1 MNIALNV
8 PNNKEL
14 FLTKNKFIFKKN
26 DEYLN
31 SNFKP
36 TYKSCLVEK
45 ENFAMSDNERAISY
59 AYDDLGRLLAV
70 NYFKEQ
76 THNYEYDYRGY
87 LIRDNNLRIEYDNN
101 GNILKKGNV
110 TYTYDS
116 VIKDRLIKVGNE
128 TIEYDAN
135 NPLIP
140 TKYLDKRLKFEGKK
154 LKEVTKN
161 NKTSYFYYD
170 EQGYLIKKI
179 DGNGKATNFVY
190 ENGKLLYLKKDNDEF
205 DFLYDE
211 NNLLYGFILNKC
223 DTYYYLRD
231 IFNNILG
238 ILGSQGEIIVSYEYD
253 AFGKIINT
261 EDLSSIQLGTINPFK
276 YKGYYYD
283 EETELYYLKSRF
295 YDANVGRFIS
305 SDSINYLDQ
314 YSVNGL
320 SLYAYCK
327 NDPINK
333 YDPTGKIA
341 ISLIVGL
348 VVSFIIGTTA
358 SAISQHCKDG
368 DVNRLQASVDGLF
381 AVASTALAYTGIGL
395 IGSIA
400 AGAGM
405 GFAQYTLDS
414 AVFHDD
420 FSWSDA
426 LIATGLGALG
436 GLASGRG
443 AQHFKSIASNID
455 DTGKTGIKAILTAFD
470 RYGTGA
476 GYQKIM
482 NLRGGRVANS
492 LAKSISQ
499 NFTKSTLIIWGTTA
513 ATYVLSYAFGQI
525 GRGF

>member
-36 TYKSCLVEK
+36 TYKSYLVEK
-45 ENFAMSDNERAISY
+45 ENFAISDNEHAISY

-101 GNILKKGNV
+101 GNVLKKGDV
-110 TYTYDS
+110 SYTYDP

-140 TKYLDKRLKFEGKK
+140 TKYLDKRLKFEGKR

-170 EQGYLIKKI
+170 EEGYLIKKI
-179 DGNGKATNFVY
+179 DGNGKVTSFIY
-190 ENGKLLYLKKDNDEF
+190 ENGNLLYLKKDNDNF

-211 NNLLYGFILNKC
+211 NNLLYGFILNKS
-223 DTYYYLRD
+223 DIYYYLRD

-238 ILGSQGEIIVSYEYD
+238 ILDSQGQIIVSYEYD

-261 EDLSSIQLGTINPFK
+261 KDSSSIQLGSINPFK

-283 EETELYYLKSRF
+283 EEIGLYYLISRF
-295 YDANVGRFIS
+295 YDPSVGRFIN
-305 SDSINYLDQ
+305 SDSIGYLDL
-314 YSVNGL
+314 SCVNGL
-320 SLYAYCK
+320 NLYAYCE

-333 YDPTGKIA
+333 VDPTGHDWNRVTFWA
-341 ISLIVGL
+341 GL
-348 VVSFIIGTTA
+348 
-358 SAISQHCKDG
+358 
-368 DVNRLQASVDGLF
+368 L
-381 AVASTALAYTGIGL
+381 
-395 IGSIA
+395 
-400 AGAGM
+400 
-405 GFAQYTLDS
+405 
-414 AVFHDD
+414 
-420 FSWSDA
+420 
-426 LIATGLGALG
+426 LIATAVEAIVVSVATFGLATPLAMMTVAGITLGAGVL
-436 GLASGRG
+436 
-443 AQHFKSIASNID
+443 
-455 DTGKTGIKAILTAFD
+455 TGINGIATIIEAATDYNFVRDGVFNNLGLSDDA
-470 RYGTGA
+470 YNVYSGIVEGVAVIGTIICSIWNVTNPIKGFTKH
-476 GYQKIM
+476 G
-482 NLRGGRVANS
+482 ANS
-492 LAKSISQ
+492 ALTHDGHGVSAKAMQ
-499 NFTKSTLIIWGTTA
+499 NAVRHSLKTVKQANGGIKHIGKNAVVVLNKSGKVITT
-513 ATYVLSYAFGQI
+513 YPLNHLGWRFRFSLW
-525 GRGF
+525 